1 MATEESLQ
9 DNPLRGAAR
18 EQGPRIGVK
27 PKRVVFPI
35 AGKGGVGKTTVLA
48 TLAEWYASLGYR
60 ADLID
65 MDPDNKAE
73 GSLKALFAEAY
84 KLPAFESWTYDRLLG
99 ISLESDADVILAD
112 LGAAQGSSYDPLVP
126 GLLQGDAAGKC

>member
-1 MATEESLQ
+1 MADTERRNDGAVGSGSGAESSTGGGVATEESLQ
-9 DNPLRGAAR
+9 DDPLRRAGR
-18 EQGPRIGVK
+18 GLSQTTGVK

-73 GSLKALFAEAY
+73 GSLKAL
-84 KLPAFESWTYDRLLG
+84 LPKPTSFRHLKTGPMSGCWVSRLNRMG
-99 ISLESDADVILAD
+99 M
-112 LGAAQGSSYDPLVP
+112 
-126 GLLQGDAAGKC
+126 